1 MRLSKG
7 GVVFAGA
14 GFPEKGGAGAAG
26 SGQGRFAASKLVAVP
41 RLGPVHAPALSGTLK
56 CIASGMYMP
65 GGRPLKSSAVAARE
79 GDDCAMYDETRGLS
93 NP

>member
-7 GVVFAGA
+7 GVAFAGA
-14 GFPEKGGAGAAG
+14 GFPEKGGAGAAC

-41 RLGPVHAPALSGTLK
+41 RLGPVHGPALSGTLK

-79 GDDCAMYDETRGLS
+79 GYAGDMYDETRGL
-93 NP
+93 PTP